1 MQRNLDGRPFV
12 PPGVASSKHS
22 SIRHALPVNE
32 RPEDQPRPPSVT
44 AGSTLDPSTS
54 PFCKSDLLFTKSDL
68 LFTKRDLLFTKR
80 DLLFTKR
87 DLLFTKRDL
96 SYCKRGISGHLV
108 LLLLLALFFT

>member
-1 MQRNLDGRPFV
+1 MRRNLDGRPFV

-44 AGSTLDPSTS
+44 AVSTLDPWDQTDFLSY
-54 PFCKSDLLFTKSDL
+54 CKSDLSYS
-68 LFTKRDLLFTKR
+68 KRDLLFTKR

-108 LLLLLALFFT
+108 LLLPLALFFT